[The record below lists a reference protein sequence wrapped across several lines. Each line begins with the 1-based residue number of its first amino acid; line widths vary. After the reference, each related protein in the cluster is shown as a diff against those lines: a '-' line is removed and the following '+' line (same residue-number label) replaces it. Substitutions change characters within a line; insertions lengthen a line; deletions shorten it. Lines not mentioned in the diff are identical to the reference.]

1 MLNDEVK
8 AKVIASLAKMALVLV
23 FLGGLAAY
31 VYHAFTAAPSAKI
44 KEVIEVIQSEE
55 LSFLVMDRLVTKV
68 VVESKENSALL
79 GKREGYLIAT
89 VRLYYGIDLKS
100 LSEDAVQ
107 VTDGTIYVTL
117 PEPKE
122 LDFSVDLDSARFLS
136 KRSGLIVLRDFL
148 RDLNFQQ
155 ELERQ
160 LRQAAEKMLNDEA
173 LLPKRE
179 DLVRR
184 LNAWAPALS
193 HRLGLKILFR

>member
-8 AKVIASLAKMALVLV
+8 ARVIASLAKMALVLV

-31 VYHAFTAAPSAKI
+31 VYHACMETPKPKT
-44 KEVIEVIQSEE
+44 KEVIEVIRSED
-55 LSFLVMDRLVTKV
+55 LSFLVTDRLVTKV
-68 VVESKENSALL
+68 LVESKENSALL

-89 VRLYYGIDLKS
+89 VRLYYGINLKS

-160 LRQAAEKMLNDEA
+160 LRRAADKMLSDEA

-184 LNAWAPALS
+184 LNAWAPVL
-193 HRLGLKILFR
+193 RERCGLKVVFR

>member
-8 AKVIASLAKMALVLV
+8 ARVLASLVKMAVV
-23 FLGGLAAY
+23 IGLLAGAAAY
-31 VYHAFTAAPSAKI
+31 LYHAFTAAPSAKI
-44 KEVIEVIQSEE
+44 KEVIEVIRSED
-55 LSFLVMDRLVTKV
+55 LSFLVTDRLVTKV

-107 VTDGTIYVTL
+107 ISDGTIYVTL

-122 LDFSVDLDSARFLS
+122 LDFSVDLDSAKFLS

-160 LRQAAEKMLNDEA
+160 LRQAAEKMLSDEA
-173 LLPKRE
+173 LLPRRE

-184 LNAWAPALS
+184 LNAWAPALNDEI
-193 HRLGLKILFR
+193 GLKVVFR